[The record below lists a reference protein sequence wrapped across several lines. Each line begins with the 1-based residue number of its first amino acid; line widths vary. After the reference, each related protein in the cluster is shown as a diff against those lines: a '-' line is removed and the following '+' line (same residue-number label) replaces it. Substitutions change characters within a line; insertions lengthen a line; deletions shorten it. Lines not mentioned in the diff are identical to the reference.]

1 MKNVLFV
8 DCCIRGEAS
17 RTKKLADAFL
27 SALPADCRVTRLD
40 LMAEDL
46 SYFKDGYFTQREQ
59 LLAAGERDHPR
70 FRYAHQFA
78 QADRIVIAAPFWDLS
93 FPALLKVYIEQVSV
107 DGITF
112 GSTESGLQGLC
123 RASQLVFLTT
133 RGGFYTGDAMEMG
146 SRYLDA
152 LHTFFGIGAYTCI
165 AADGMDGSGLTFTAV
180 KQNQVGQ
187 FSKALV
193 CLFGFIVFVKS
204 SADNLFLSEEVI
216 FMLFFV
222 GRCDR
227 I

>member
-1 MKNVLFV
+1 MRTVLYV
-8 DCCIRGEAS
+8 DCCIRREQS
-17 RTKKLADAFL
+17 RTKRLADAFL
-27 SALPADCRVTRLD
+27 SALPSDCRVEHLD

-46 SYFKDGYFTQREQ
+46 SYFKDSYFAQREQ

-78 QADRIVIAAPFWDLS
+78 EADLIVMAAPFWDLA

-112 GSTESGLQGLC
+112 GSTEAGLRGLC
-123 RASQLVFLTT
+123 RASKLVFLTT

-165 AADGMDGSGLTFTAV
+165 AADGMDVAGFDAEASLAAAMQ
-180 KQNQVGQ
+180 KA
-187 FSKALV
+187 KALAAS
-193 CLFGFIVFVKS
+193 L
-204 SADNLFLSEEVI
+204 
-216 FMLFFV
+216 
-222 GRCDR
+222 
-227 I
+227 